1 MLRANSQGAA
11 FPFDDL
17 SRSWLGAVAIAV
29 AIGIAY
35 FMAARF
41 GLAFRSKPGGVAVFW
56 PAAGIAIGALIALGP
71 NARLPVA
78 VAVAVA
84 TIISKL
90 LITGNLWLGITF
102 GIVCAGQTLLTAW
115 LTERWFGGAFK
126 LENVTQVLGFLVAST
141 AGAVVAALGA
151 VAAISLAHS
160 TASALD
166 VWRPWFAAC
175 LLGTVT
181 VAPMLIG
188 LAAAVRELPPRRE
201 LIEGASGL
209 VALGALSVFIISL
222 PKGYWATALP
232 VALVFPLLLW
242 VAVRCRPVFAATAA
256 FIVGL
261 AIIWSTTFNLGHFGD
276 ESIPLAD
283 RILTAQTFVLAGALL
298 TVILAALFADRG
310 RSEAALKQS
319 KERLQQALDGA
330 ELGAFSADIA
340 SGRLE
345 CDARAAQMHGHN
357 VPPITIKQWR
367 QFVHPRDLVHI
378 DAALA
383 ETRRTGS
390 VWNAEYRVM
399 HPPDHP
405 HAGETGWVAVEGST
419 LFDIHGTPVGLFG
432 VTRDITQRKQAEQ
445 ALTERNI
452 QLALAAKAGLVGS
465 YAYDTDTEIMRIS
478 AGYAA
483 IHGFPEGTVEIA
495 RSECLASVHPE
506 DIGRVGLVRKEAFRK
521 REREY
526 SVEYR
531 IIRAGEFRW
540 VETRCFISY
549 QSDGH
554 PTQVVGVSIDITE
567 RKRAEQTLAE
577 RDAQLELAQ
586 KAARVGCYTY
596 DAIAGT
602 IRFSRD
608 SAVTYGLSQNTMEL
622 TTQKW
627 LARVHRDDV
636 QRMRAEHIRAFKKR
650 QHDLVEEFRIVRAGG
665 EVRWI
670 EARSLISYNHAGRA
684 ERMTGVFIDVTERR
698 KAEDQKSLLIA
709 ELDHRVKNVLACV
722 AAVAQ
727 RTRECSRSP
736 DEFLEELNGRINSL
750 ANTHALLSR
759 SQWQGVGV
767 SKLVRSELAFCAN
780 GRDVL
785 IEGPEV
791 ELAAEA
797 VQPVA
802 MVLHELVT
810 NAAKY
815 GALSDGRGRIAIR
828 WRRQSNGG
836 SGGKLVLEWRETGGP
851 PVAAPNAT
859 GYGTTVIRELIP
871 FELGGAVDYELAREG
886 ARCRLVI
893 PAKWLTNS
901 RRVGVTRHAHSDR
914 LSPLRTFTRA
924 SDVIRAAEK

>member
-1 MLRANSQGAA
+1 
-11 FPFDDL
+11 
-17 SRSWLGAVAIAV
+17 
-29 AIGIAY
+29 
-35 FMAARF
+35 
-41 GLAFRSKPGGVAVFW
+41 
-56 PAAGIAIGALIALGP
+56 
-71 NARLPVA
+71 
-78 VAVAVA
+78 
-84 TIISKL
+84 
-90 LITGNLWLGITF
+90 
-102 GIVCAGQTLLTAW
+102 
-115 LTERWFGGAFK
+115 
-126 LENVTQVLGFLVAST
+126 
-141 AGAVVAALGA
+141 
-151 VAAISLAHS
+151 
-160 TASALD
+160 
-166 VWRPWFAAC
+166 
-175 LLGTVT
+175 
-181 VAPMLIG
+181 
-188 LAAAVRELPPRRE
+188 
-201 LIEGASGL
+201 LIEGAGGL
-209 VALGALSVFIISL
+209 VSLGALSVFIISL
-222 PKGYWATALP
+222 PKGQWATALP

-242 VAVRCRPVFAATAA
+242 VAVRCRPVFAAAAA

-283 RILTAQTFVLAGALL
+283 RVLTAQTFVLAGALL
-298 TVILAALFADRG
+298 TIILAALFADRR
-310 RSEAALKQS
+310 RSEAELKQS
-319 KERLQQALDGA
+319 KERLQLALDGA
-330 ELGAFSADIA
+330 ELGAFSADTA
-340 SGRLE
+340 GSRLE
-345 CDARAAQMHGHN
+345 CDGRAAQIHGHN
-357 VPPITIKQWR
+357 VPPTTIKQWR
-367 QFVHPRDLVHI
+367 RFVHPDDLLRI
-378 DAALA
+378 DAAL
-383 ETRRTGS
+383 EESRRTGS

-399 HPPDHP
+399 QPPDHP
-405 HAGETGWVAVEGST
+405 HAGETHWVAVEGST
-419 LFDIHGTPVGLFG
+419 LFDIRGTPVGLFG

-465 YAYDTDTEIMRIS
+465 YAYDADTEIMRIS
-478 AGYAA
+478 PGYAA

-495 RSECLASVHPE
+495 RSECLAGVHPE
-506 DIGRVGLVRKEAFRK
+506 DIGRVKLARSEAFRK
-521 REREY
+521 QQREY

-549 QSDGH
+549 QSDRH
-554 PTQVVGVSIDITE
+554 PTQVIGVSIDITE

-602 IRFSRD
+602 MRFSRA
-608 SAVTYGLSQNTMEL
+608 SGATYGPSQNTIEL
-622 TTQKW
+622 TAQQW

-636 QRMRAEHIRAFKKR
+636 QRLRAEHIRAFKNR
-650 QHDLVEEFRIVRAGG
+650 QSDLVEEFRVVQEGG

-670 EARSLISYNHAGRA
+670 EARSIISYNHAGRA
-684 ERMTGVFIDVTERR
+684 ERMTGVYIDVTERR
-698 KAEDQKSLLIA
+698 KAEDQKTLLIA

-727 RTRECSRSP
+727 RTRECSKSP

-780 GRDVL
+780 GQGVL

-815 GALSDGRGRIAIR
+815 GALSDGRGQIAIR

-836 SGGKLVLEWRETGGP
+836 TGGKLVLEWRETGGP

-859 GYGTTVIRELIP
+859 GYGTTVIRDLIP

-893 PAKWLTNS
+893 PAKWLTKSS
-901 RRVGVTRHAHSDR
+901 RV
-914 LSPLRTFTRA
+914 
-924 SDVIRAAEK
+924 DVIRHAYSDPLSRTVGTLPLRDSDFVPSAAGD